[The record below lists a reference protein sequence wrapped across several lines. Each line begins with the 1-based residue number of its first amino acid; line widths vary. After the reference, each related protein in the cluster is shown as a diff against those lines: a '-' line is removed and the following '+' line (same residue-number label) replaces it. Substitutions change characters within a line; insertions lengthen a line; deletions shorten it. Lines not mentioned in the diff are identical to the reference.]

1 MKRHIPNFITLLNLL
16 AGAMSIVSISEGSL
30 IQASWWII
38 LAAVF
43 DLLDGALARMLS
55 SVSAMGRQLD
65 SLADV
70 VSFGLA
76 PGFMMYTLISRSLV
90 TEYPLQEDMQLLA
103 YLGFIIPVFAALRLA
118 KFNIDPGQQREFK
131 GLPTPAAALM
141 VLSIPIT
148 VNCTLVV
155 IPWLNSFLNSP
166 WGLMGV
172 SLVLALLMVS
182 PIRLFSLKI
191 TSIYWKHNRSRYIL
205 IPAAL
210 LLFFTLR
217 FASIPF
223 ILLLYIILSLLN
235 LNEPEKE

>member
-16 AGAMSIVSISEGSL
+16 AGAMAIVAISEGML

-38 LAAVF
+38 LAGVL
-43 DLLDGALARMLS
+43 DLLDGAVARLTG
-55 SVSAMGRQLD
+55 SVSDLGRQLD
-65 SLADV
+65 SLADI

-76 PGFMMYTLISRSLV
+76 PGLMMYTLTGQALLA
-90 TEYPLQEDMQLLA
+90 EYPGNEGMQYLA

-118 KFNIDPGQQREFK
+118 KFNIDPGQQREFR

-172 SLVLALLMVS
+172 SLALALLMVA

-223 ILLLYIILSLLN
+223 ILLLYIILSLLDI
-235 LNEPEKE
+235 NEPEKE

>member
-1 MKRHIPNFITLLNLL
+1 MKRLIPNFITMLNLL
-16 AGAMSIVSISEGSL
+16 AGAMAIVAISEGSL
-30 IQASWWII
+30 VQASWWII
-38 LAAVF
+38 LAAVL
-43 DLLDGALARMLS
+43 DLLDGAIARLLGS
-55 SVSAMGRQLD
+55 TSDLGRQLD
-65 SLADV
+65 SLADI
-70 VSFGLA
+70 VSFGIA
-76 PGFMMYTLISRSLV
+76 PGFMMYTLISHSLLA
-90 TEYPLQEDMQLLA
+90 EYPEKAEMHYLA

-166 WGLMGV
+166 WGLLGV
-172 SLVLALLMVS
+172 SVALAVLMVA

-205 IPAAL
+205 ILSAL
-210 LLFFTLR
+210 ILFFSLR

-235 LNEPEKE
+235 LNEPEKA